1 MAEPTST
8 MTVDV
13 PASVKERLEELAR
26 TTSRPEASLVS
37 DAISSYVEVQEW
49 QIEEIRKG
57 LEEADSGEFAA
68 DQEATELFSKWKNA
82 R

>member
-68 DQEATELFSKWKNA
+68 DEEVVELFSKWKNA